1 MGLTQVHLD
10 DCEAELSRHVT
21 HRQPGEAWGVR
32 PVFGGVGHWSR
43 RSACAVAAANRAPCE
58 S

>member
-43 RSACAVAAANRAPCE
+43 RSACAVAAANRAPC
-58 S
+58 